1 MSAVELAGLH
11 KSYGDVAVLHD
22 FSLRAEQGE
31 LVTLLGPSG
40 CGKTTTLRCIAGLER
55 AELGEI
61 RIGDRLVASAQ
72 RRVFVPA
79 NRRDIGMVFQSY
91 ALWPHMTVFGNVAYP
106 LRVRRRDRGEVRRAV
121 MEILAL
127 VGMDGYAQRPV
138 TQLSGGQQQRV
149 ALARAMVSRPAVLLF
164 DEPLSNLDAKLRRSM
179 RSQIRDAHDQSG
191 GTSVYVT
198 HDQDEAIA
206 LSDRVVVIRAG
217 TIEQVGTPRT
227 IYTEPA
233 TRFVA
238 DFIGF
243 ENLLPAAVTET
254 RGGLTG
260 VKLRS
265 GPVPVG
271 PVPVGAVPVGPGRVW
286 SGPVWAGLGLRPA
299 AGTGVV
305 LAARADDLQI
315 GPLNTGNEVPS
326 GAIPGVVRSRL
337 YAGGRVEYAVDI
349 DGIPVVVRAPESAGD
364 LLDAGQGAWV
374 RFPADHTVLVADTRA
389 DRDGQAPDPAAES
402 VPLQGAT

>member
-1 MSAVELAGLH
+1 MSAVELAGLR
-11 KSYGDVAVLHD
+11 KSYGDVTVLHD
-22 FSLRAEQGE
+22 FSLRAEPGE

-55 AELGEI
+55 AERGEV

-127 VGMDGYAQRPV
+127 VDMDGYAQRPV
-138 TQLSGGQQQRV
+138 TELSGGQQQRV

-198 HDQDEAIA
+198 HDQDEAIT

-217 TIEQVGTPRT
+217 SIEQVGTPRT

-243 ENLLPAAVTET
+243 ENLLPATVTET

-265 GPVPVG
+265 GPGQVWS
-271 PVPVGAVPVGPGRVW
+271 GRVW
-286 SGPVWAGLGLRPA
+286 SGPVWAGLGQGPPSGA
-299 AGTGVV
+299 EVV
-305 LAARADDLQI
+305 LAVRADDLQI
-315 GPLNTGNEVPS
+315 GPLDGMNEAPS
-326 GAIPGVVRSRL
+326 GTIPGVVRSRL
-337 YAGGRVEYAVDI
+337 YAGGRVEYAVNI
-349 DGIPVVVRAPESAGD
+349 GGTPVVVRVPESAGD
-364 LLDAGQGAWV
+364 LLEAGRDAWV
-374 RFPADHTVLVADTRA
+374 RFPADHTVLVADSRA
-389 DRDGQAPDPAAES
+389 GRAGLAPEPAAES
-402 VPLQGAT
+402 VPVQGAT